1 MCAPRNRGG
10 GRPCVAGVSRCRCS
24 PGCSAGVGRAPLF
37 PSCRGWSPRAR
48 VGSMSRLSR
57 LVISSRLAAPP
68 PRPPGSRAPAGL
80 TGWGGVK
87 RLAPPD
93 AGAEFPGRAGSGE
106 GGGSRESGGVPSGRA
121 GSAGECVGSVGE
133 EQYASATVRSAPD
146 QPEYPPYA
154 RAPPDNYQFLW
165 RCYRCGGASEQH

>member
-57 LVISSRLAAPP
+57 LVISSRLVAPSRPRWGRRGRGPSASHTP
-68 PRPPGSRAPAGL
+68 PLWAQ
-80 TGWGGVK
+80 GG
-87 RLAPPD
+87 
-93 AGAEFPGRAGSGE
+93 GQSSQGGQIPGRA
-106 GGGSRESGGVPSGRA
+106 GGSRESGGVPSGRA

-133 EQYASATVRSAPD
+133 EQYASATVHSAPD
-146 QPEYPPYA
+146 PPKYPPYA
-154 RAPPDNYQFLW
+154 RPLRGTYQFLW
-165 RCYRCGGASEQH
+165 LNTL